1 MNKSKLGLSVGL
13 TAVLMCLT
21 GWFAGYVAA
30 IVVAGYI
37 LIFEENKFLKQTAVN
52 VLGLMFAFSLCSVA
66 IIVIPSLWEI
76 IESTVSMFEYFY
88 VDELHRVFNILQDI
102 LSVVRT
108 IAFVGITLLAFNEK
122 SVKIPVID
130 NMFED

>member
-30 IVVAGYI
+30 IVAAGYI
-37 LIFEENKFLKQTAVN
+37 LIFEENKFLKQTAVK
-52 VLGLMFAFSLCSVA
+52 VLGLMFAFSLCTVA
-66 IIVIPSLWEI
+66 INVIPSLWGI

-88 VDELHRVFNILQDI
+88 VDELHRVFNILHDI